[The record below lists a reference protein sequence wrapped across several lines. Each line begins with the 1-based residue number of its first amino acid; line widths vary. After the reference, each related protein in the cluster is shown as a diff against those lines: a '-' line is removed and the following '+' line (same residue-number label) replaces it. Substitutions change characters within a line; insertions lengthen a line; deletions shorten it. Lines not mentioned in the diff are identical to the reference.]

1 MSLTSA
7 KQVETN
13 KYELEIAVDGD
24 TFNAA
29 VDQAFRK
36 NGKKMQVRTLLASRR
51 LQNWWTITMCS
62 MVRRSLSPMRAM
74 RAFISSLP

>member
-36 NGKKMQVRTLLASRR
+36 NGKKMYHAQQRGGAGIHRR
-51 LQNWWTITMCS
+51 PDADRVQNEFVLMKNYQ
-62 MVRRSLSPMRAM
+62 RL
-74 RAFISSLP
+74 

>member
-36 NGKKMQVRTLLASRR
+36 NGKKCRCLAIGRER
-51 LQNWWTITMCS
+51 LP
-62 MVRRSLSPMRAM
+62 VLS
-74 RAFISSLP
+74 